1 MKERSQKE
9 VWRLTPWLALALLLG
24 NFILM
29 AYDARNAS
37 DERLLRVWV
46 QTVANFVQSPVSSA
60 TSATSDFFRSFYE
73 LRAAQEE
80 NVILKQRV
88 EQLEFELLQRS
99 QLTEENERLKQLL
112 DLKNESSYEIL
123 PARVISRD
131 PTTWFDTLLV
141 NRGSLDGVKLN
152 SPVVSGGGL
161 VGRVTAVSPLSS
173 QVSLLSKSRAGVGA
187 IIGELGSS
195 NAIGVVSGDGQREY
209 LEMGYVAGTIQI
221 SKGETV
227 YSTGQDGIYPAGLK
241 IGQVVDI
248 KQGSSTEPHII
259 LLKPT
264 VRFDNLREVAILT
277 YQPPPRPQFQT
288 AVPNA
293 VSGENKER

>member
-1 MKERSQKE
+1 MIERSQRE
-9 VWRLTPWLALALLLG
+9 VWRLTPWLTLALLLI

-46 QTVANFVQSPVSSA
+46 QTVANFVQSPVSVASSA
-60 TSATSDFFRSFYE
+60 TGDFFRSFYE

-80 NVILKQRV
+80 NVVLKQKV
-88 EQLEFELLQRS
+88 ERLEFELLQRT
-99 QLTEENERLKQLL
+99 QLTDENDRLKALL
-112 DLKNESSYEIL
+112 DLKNESDYKVL
-123 PARVISRD
+123 PARIISRD
-131 PTTWFDTLLV
+131 PTTWFDTILL

-173 QVSLLSKSRAGVGA
+173 QVSLISNSRAGVGG

-195 NAIGVVSGDGQREY
+195 NAIGVVSGNGKSDV
-209 LEMGYVAGTIQI
+209 LEMGYVPGTIQI
-221 SKGETV
+221 AKGETV

-241 IGQVVDI
+241 IGQVVDV
-248 KQGSSTEPHII
+248 KQGSSTEPHMI
-259 LLKPT
+259 LLKSA
-264 VRFDNLREVAILT
+264 VRFDNLREVAILFYT
-277 YQPPPRPQFQT
+277 PPQRQQFQV

-293 VSGENKER
+293 VGESKAQ

>member
-9 VWRLTPWLALALLLG
+9 VWRLTPWLTLALLLG

-29 AYDARNAS
+29 AYDARNES
-37 DERLLRVWV
+37 NERLLRVWV
-46 QTVANFVQSPVSSA
+46 QTAANFVQSPVSGASSA
-60 TSATSDFFRSFYE
+60 TGDFFRSFYE

-88 EQLEFELLQRS
+88 EQLEFEVLRRT
-99 QLTEENERLKQLL
+99 QLTDENDRLKALL
-112 DLKNESSYEIL
+112 DLKDESSYKIL
-123 PARVISRD
+123 PARIISRD
-131 PTTWFDTLLV
+131 PTTWFDTMIV

-152 SPVVSGGGL
+152 NPVVSGGGL

-173 QVSLLSKSRAGVGA
+173 QVSLISKSRVGVGA

-195 NAIGVVSGDGQREY
+195 NAIGVVSGDGRREY
-209 LEMGYVAGTIQI
+209 LEMGYVPGTIEI
-221 SKGETV
+221 TKGDTV
-227 YSTGQDGIYPAGLK
+227 YSTGQDGIYPPGLK
-241 IGQVVDI
+241 IGQVFDV
-248 KQGSSTEPHII
+248 KVGSSTEPHVI

-264 VRFDNLREVAILT
+264 VRFDNLREVAILF
-277 YQPPPRPQFQT
+277 YDPPSRPRFQS

-293 VSGENKER
+293 LTDEQER